1 MLSAISQSK
10 GHRTHDSTHARS
22 LDSEFIF
29 KFTETESRMVVSK
42 DREGREMGRYCLMS
56 TEFQS
61 RQMKRFWRWAV
72 VMVTQQCEYT

>member
-29 KFTETESRMVVSK
+29 KFTETESRMVVSRSSGEREK
-42 DREGREMGRYCLMS
+42 QELELNDRVS
-56 TEFQS
+56 VFA
-61 RQMKRFWRWAV
+61 K
-72 VMVTQQCEYT
+72 